1 MEEFFPSRK
10 AIVIILQTE
19 DTTKTI
25 VTDNRKEVNT
35 MLYLISKL
43 VSVMGGRDSWCS
55 AEEAAIQRSYYK
67 NRFGR

>member
-1 MEEFFPSRK
+1 
-10 AIVIILQTE
+10 
-19 DTTKTI
+19 
-25 VTDNRKEVNT
+25 

-43 VSVMGGRDSWCS
+43 VSVMGGRESWCS